1 MKKRDLPY
9 GPVVI
14 EGWFDDDRIG
24 YYDNETDDGR
34 KAEVYLGD
42 MFLSL
47 AVGYY
52 TIPYK
57 NLKIV
62 TTDDLWKRKEKI
74 EFEIGGR
81 LLRLPKEERPPFEER
96 YQLLL
101 ELAYIENILMDR
113 LFIARFNAKDNLG
126 AKVFI
131 SHSSK
136 DKQFAKWLSIDLA
149 NAGHRP
155 WLDEW
160 EIRAG
165 DSIPT
170 QIGVGIEDCDF
181 VLLLLSKT
189 STSSHW
195 VEREWQAKYWK
206 EVEENKV
213 MVIPV
218 LVEDCKIPTLLQTKK
233 YADFRQNYT
242 DGLETLLASLLPKPT
257 KNRLTSRSTQTCR
270 KRRAV

>member
-1 MKKRDLPY
+1 MKKKDLSY

-14 EGWFDDDRIG
+14 EGWFANDRVG
-24 YYDNETDDGR
+24 YYDDDTDDSK
-34 KAEVYLGD
+34 KAVVYLGD
-42 MFLSL
+42 MYLSL
-47 AVGYY
+47 GIGHH

-57 NLKIV
+57 YLRVV
-62 TTDDLWKRKEKI
+62 TTDDLWKRKENI

-81 LLRLPKEERPPFEER
+81 LLQIPKDERPSFEDR

-113 LFIARFNAKDNLG
+113 LFVARFDAKNNSG

-136 DKQFAKWLSIDLA
+136 DRQFAKWLSIDLA
-149 NAGHRP
+149 NSGHRP

-160 EIRAG
+160 QIKAG

-170 QIGVGIEDCDF
+170 QIGIGIDDCDF
-181 VLLLLSKT
+181 VLLLLSEK
-189 STSSHW
+189 STSSNW
-195 VEREWQAKYWK
+195 VEREWQAKYWR
-206 EVEENKV
+206 EVQENKV

-233 YADFRQNYT
+233 YADFRSDYT
-242 DGLETLLASLLPKPT
+242 EGLETLLAALVTISQHP
-257 KNRLTSRSTQTCR
+257 
-270 KRRAV
+270 

>member
-1 MKKRDLPY
+1 MKKNELEY

-14 EGWFDDDRIG
+14 EGYFEDVRIG
-24 YYDNETDDGR
+24 YYDDDDSDDCKRG
-34 KAEVYLGD
+34 VVFLGD
-42 MFLSL
+42 MYLSL
-47 AVGYY
+47 GVGHYL
-52 TIPYK
+52 IPYK
-57 NLKIV
+57 NLRTV

-81 LLRLPKEERPPFEER
+81 LLRVPKEERPPFEDR
-96 YQLLL
+96 YRLLL

-113 LFIARFNAKDNLG
+113 LFIARFDAKHNKG
-126 AKVFI
+126 KKIFV

-160 EIRAG
+160 EIRVG

-170 QIGVGIEDCDF
+170 QIGIGIEECHF
-181 VLLLLSKT
+181 VLLLLSRK
-189 STSSHW
+189 SISSHW

-206 EVEENKV
+206 EVQDNEV
-213 MVIPV
+213 MVMPV
-218 LVEDCKIPTLLQTKK
+218 LIEDCDIPILLQAKK
-233 YADFRQNYT
+233 YADFRTDYT
-242 DGLETLLASLLPKPT
+242 EGFKTLLASLLPSPT
-257 KNRLTSRSTQTCR
+257 KQRLTARSTRT
-270 KRRAV
+270 RR